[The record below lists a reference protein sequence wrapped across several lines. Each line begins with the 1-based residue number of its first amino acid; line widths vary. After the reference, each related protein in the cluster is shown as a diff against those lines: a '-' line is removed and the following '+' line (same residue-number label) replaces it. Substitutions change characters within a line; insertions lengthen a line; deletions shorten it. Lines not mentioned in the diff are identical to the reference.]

1 MPDLPCD
8 GDGVCMVCRAASP
21 PEVDLLRCSTC
32 ATPWHSPCLSK
43 PPALADAA
51 SWSCPDCSPD
61 SSPAPAPAGP
71 GNDLV
76 AAIRAIEADGTLSDQ
91 EKARRR
97 QALLAGSAPAA
108 ADEEEDDDD
117 AADDALEIV
126 GKNFSCV
133 FCMKLPERPVT
144 TPCGHNFC
152 LKCFQKWI
160 QNGKRTCGKCRAQIP
175 PKMAAQPRINSA
187 LVEVIRMAK
196 ISKNANSGGS
206 SAPYQYIRNDDR
218 PDKAFMTERAKKAG
232 KANASSGQIFVTI
245 APDHFGPIL
254 AENDPRRSI
263 GVRVGETWE
272 DRLECRQWG
281 AHFPHVAG
289 IAGQSTYGAQSVAL
303 SGGYEDDEDHG
314 EWFLYT
320 GSGGRDLSGNKRTN
334 KEQSSDQKFEKL
346 NAALR
351 ISCLRGYPVRVVRSH
366 KEKRSSYAPES
377 GVRYDG
383 VYRIEK
389 CWRKIGIQG
398 KFKVCRYLFVRCDN
412 EPAPWTSDDHGD
424 RPRPLPKIKELQGA
438 TDTTERKGRPSWDY
452 VEKEGWKW
460 VVPPPISKKPVLSG
474 DPETDKQIRRAT
486 KRAHMS
492 VAERL
497 LKEFGC
503 SICRAVIKE
512 PLTTP
517 CAHNFCKTCLLGAY
531 DSQASMRERSRG
543 GRTLRAQKIV
553 KTCPSCPTDICDFL
567 ENPQINREMM
577 ELIESLQRKAVE
589 DDIKVASDDAEECGD
604 GELEGNDGAL
614 AKEEDDSSMNEDEQ
628 DNADADADGSVKIVV
643 EIKGGEKDDKKNKK
657 GVTEVVDVVV
667 EEKAVKETK
676 KRKGDADTGTEG
688 APGKKMKNNI
698 AAVEAV
704 TGTPVKRIRKSG
716 DVDIESNGSPVGSS
730 GRRVTRSSANAS
742 ETDSPARRTRSRAR
756 ADAGC

>member
-76 AAIRAIEADGTLSDQ
+76 AAIRAIEADDTLSDQ

-108 ADEEEDDDD
+108 ADEDDDDED

-218 PDKAFMTERAKKAG
+218 PDKAFTTERAKKAG

-438 TDTTERKGRPSWDY
+438 TDITERKGRPSWDY

-553 KTCPSCPTDICDFL
+553 KKCPSCPTDICDFL

-604 GELEGNDGAL
+604 GELEGNDDAL

-643 EIKGGEKDDKKNKK
+643 EIKGEEKDDKKNKK

-698 AAVEAV
+698 AAVEEV

-716 DVDIESNGSPVGSS
+716 DVDIEGNGSPVGSS